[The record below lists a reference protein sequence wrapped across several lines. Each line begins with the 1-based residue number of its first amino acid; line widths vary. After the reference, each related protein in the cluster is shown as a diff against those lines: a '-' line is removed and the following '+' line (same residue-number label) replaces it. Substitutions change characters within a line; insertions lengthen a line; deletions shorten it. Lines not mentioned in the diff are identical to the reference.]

1 MTIFSFAYFNFGR
14 LVERQII
21 TSSGV
26 EDLLGRA
33 HISFG
38 ELVAYDGDKCAPK
51 LLNLKLLEEDR
62 TWFGAAT
69 AELSIEIGKGRNGT
83 VYCLLES
90 EEPATADRMITTFM
104 QAFDQG
110 E

>member
-21 TSSGV
+21 TSSSV
-26 EDLLGRA
+26 EELLGRA

-38 ELVAYDGDKCAPK
+38 ELTAYDGDKQAPK
-51 LLNLKLLEEDR
+51 LLNLKLLDDDR
-62 TWFGAAT
+62 TWFGAVSG
-69 AELSIEIGKGRNGT
+69 ELSIEIGKGRTGT
-83 VYCLLES
+83 IYCLLES
-90 EEPATADRMITTFM
+90 EEPAAADRMITTFI
-104 QAFDQG
+104 QAF